1 MLYYAM
7 VYQSFIRIRE
17 QIQRSIIEMKKLF
30 SIAFGVV
37 MAAAVIPAH
46 AAIQY
51 KMETFSGGSWFSV
64 DEEKQAVYFSVKD
77 AEGSNI
83 SLGDS
88 VISNIGWYNF
98 SEVARTIIPGS
109 PAPTLHTGDMET
121 GKLGEF
127 SPDDKIVLWI
137 ETTDA
142 NGKKETFSMFD
153 PRDLK
158 HDIWSNGG
166 TGENVI
172 LNWGDFVNIANSQ
185 KVANPAGFEFSI
197 TTNPPSGQPLP
208 GIIATLLVGGGSL
221 LYLKKRKKLKA
232 EK

>member
-1 MLYYAM
+1 
-7 VYQSFIRIRE
+7 
-17 QIQRSIIEMKKLF
+17 MKRF
-30 SIAFGVV
+30 FTVAFGTFLTMTAFTVS
-37 MAAAVIPAH
+37 

-51 KMETFSGGSWFSV
+51 KVETISGGSWFSV
-64 DEEKQAVYFSVKD
+64 DEKQTVYFNVKD

-83 SLGDS
+83 ALKDS
-88 VISNIGWYNF
+88 VISNIGWYKY
-98 SEVARTIIPGS
+98 SEVARTILPGAA
-109 PAPTLHTGDMET
+109 APTLHTGDMTT

-127 SPDDKIVLWI
+127 SPEDKIVLWI

-153 PRDLK
+153 PKDLK
-158 HDIWSNGG
+158 HDIWLKGDA
-166 TGENVI
+166 GENVI
-172 LNWGDFVNIANSQ
+172 LNWGDYANIFNSQ

-221 LYLKKRKKLKA
+221 VYLKKRKKLKA
-232 EK
+232 AK

>member
-1 MLYYAM
+1 
-7 VYQSFIRIRE
+7 
-17 QIQRSIIEMKKLF
+17 MKKF
-30 SIAFGVV
+30 FAVAFGAFLTMTVTTV
-37 MAAAVIPAH
+37 S

-64 DEEKQAVYFSVKD
+64 DEKQTVYLNVKD
-77 AEGSNI
+77 KDGKAV

-88 VISNIGWYNF
+88 VINIGWYKYNDMAF
-98 SEVARTIIPGS
+98 SLLPGS
-109 PAPTLHTGDMET
+109 STPKVNVGDIKT

-127 SPDDKIVLWI
+127 SPEDKIVLWI

-158 HDIWSNGG
+158 HDIWLSG
-166 TGENVI
+166 TPGDNVV
-172 LNWGDFVNIANSQ
+172 LNWGDYVNIANSQ

-208 GIIATLLVGGGSL
+208 GIIATLLVGGGAVF
-221 LYLKKRKKLKA
+221 YLKKRKKTQAAK
-232 EK
+232 

>member
-1 MLYYAM
+1 
-7 VYQSFIRIRE
+7 
-17 QIQRSIIEMKKLF
+17 MKKLF

-37 MAAAVIPAH
+37 MAVSAVSVH

-51 KMETFSGGSWFSV
+51 KVETFSGGSWFSV
-64 DEEKQAVYFSVKD
+64 DEKQTVYLNVTDKDGKAV
-77 AEGSNI
+77 

-88 VISNIGWYNF
+88 VISSIGWYKYNDMAH
-98 SEVARTIIPGS
+98 SLIPGV
-109 PAPTLHTGDMET
+109 PVPKVNVGDMKT

-127 SPDDKIVLWI
+127 SPEDKIVLWI

-142 NGKKETFSMFD
+142 NGNKETFSMFD

-158 HDIWSNGG
+158 HDIWLSGNAGD
-166 TGENVI
+166 NVV
-172 LNWGDFVNIANSQ
+172 LSWGDYVNIANSQ

-221 LYLKKRKKLKA
+221 IYLKKRKKLKA
-232 EK
+232 AK

>member
-1 MLYYAM
+1 
-7 VYQSFIRIRE
+7 
-17 QIQRSIIEMKKLF
+17 MKKIF
-30 SIAFGVV
+30 AVAFGAFLTMTVTTV
-37 MAAAVIPAH
+37 S

-64 DEEKQAVYFSVKD
+64 DEKQTVYLNVKD
-77 AEGSNI
+77 KDGKAV

-88 VISNIGWYNF
+88 VISNIGWYKYNDMAF
-98 SEVARTIIPGS
+98 SLLPGAS
-109 PAPTLHTGDMET
+109 TPKVNVGDIKT

-127 SPDDKIVLWI
+127 SPEDKIVLWI
-137 ETTDA
+137 ETTAA

-158 HDIWSNGG
+158 HDIWLSGPSG
-166 TGENVI
+166 DNVV
-172 LNWGDFVNIANSQ
+172 LSWGDYVNVANSQ

-208 GIIATLLVGGGSL
+208 GIIATLLVGGGAVF
-221 LYLKKRKKLKA
+221 YLKKRKKTQAAK
-232 EK
+232 